1 VRGITT
7 HCGYLFSHVGNF
19 PDMAVCLLFF
29 SKTITGECQSLKR
42 FEHFK
47 LKTIYEMVGETVPT
61 NAPMPEGAVTEKTV
75 TAWHHDT
82 QEPMTFTKLN
92 VDGFYVSPNEE
103 TYVLYQAENTVK
115 WWAREYDDFYGDKEL
130 PDGTF
135 VRRFKPLFE
144 EGKYIKPQADIKI
157 PENYLQLLE
166 KTTKEYKKWLKANDK
181 LQEIANNADTDE
193 ERTEALKEVT
203 RHFKDRYAGVL
214 AKDTGDR
221 LSISKITRIWEKF
234 ISDEYRGFMNAHL
247 NLTMTQIMNIG
258 IDKFI
263 YVMGWK
269 RPTDVVTWHNNK
281 LRIGVCC
288 HCNDQFIPMMFQYNN
303 GLCANCRP
311 LYSHA
316 AIRNFVI
323 RQLNVSERYEEA
335 SRDLLMDFY
344 IMFYHDEK
352 LRKLF
357 LVGTESA
364 KEFESFQ
371 DELPTWA
378 QKDLPQAEITEE
390 LKENESTEL

>member
-1 VRGITT
+1 
-7 HCGYLFSHVGNF
+7 
-19 PDMAVCLLFF
+19 
-29 SKTITGECQSLKR
+29 LKR

-47 LKTIYEMVGETVPT
+47 HKTIYVEMGHGLS
-61 NAPMPEGAVTEKTV
+61 NCKLLDEGVITDKTV
-75 TAWHHDT
+75 TAFHHET
-82 QEPMTFTKLN
+82 QEHMTFTKLN
-92 VDGFYVSPNEE
+92 VDEFYLSPDCED
-103 TYVLYQAENTVK
+103 YVLYQAEGTEK
-115 WWAREYDDFYGDKEL
+115 LWAREYDDFYGNKEL
-130 PDGTF
+130 PDGTL

-157 PENYLQLLE
+157 PENYLQLIE
-166 KTTKEYKKWLKANDK
+166 KTTKDYKKWLKANDK
-181 LQEIANNADTDE
+181 LQELANNADTDE
-193 ERTEALKEVT
+193 ERSEALKEVT
-203 RHFKDRYAGVL
+203 KHFKDRYAGVL
-214 AKDTGDR
+214 AKDMGDR

-263 YVMGWK
+263 YVMGWR

-281 LRIGVCC
+281 LRIGACC

-303 GLCANCRP
+303 GLCTNCRP
-311 LYSHA
+311 LYSHS

-364 KEFESFQ
+364 KEMESFQ

-378 QKDLPQAEITEE
+378 KKDLPQSETTEE
-390 LKENESTEL
+390 LKENEPAEL